1 LKQPNTDE
9 LCKNCGK
16 MSETT
21 EHNTAACDRLASTEC
36 VKRHDGVTKGIRQ
49 KLAEAAELIEDKV
62 PTISALQPMYW
73 RMTISN
79 CTGTAA

>member
-1 LKQPNTDE
+1 
-9 LCKNCGK
+9 

-62 PTISALQPMYW
+62 PTISALQPMYC

>member
-1 LKQPNTDE
+1 VY
-9 LCKNCGK
+9 
-16 MSETT
+16 
-21 EHNTAACDRLASTEC
+21 

-62 PTISALQPMYW
+62 PTISTLQPMYW
-73 RMTISN
+73 KMTISS